1 MTTTIELF
9 DYVYDTEWGKM
20 VYANIKDYVF
30 KILFYEGKENYEKCA
45 QLHRDTIE
53 MLQIYSTYAEHYH
66 INEEELYML
75 LHETYTTQIEFFR
88 QQYQHNE

>member
-45 QLHRDTIE
+45 QLHRDTLE
-53 MLQIYSTYAEHYH
+53 MLSIYSTYAEHYH
-66 INEEELYML
+66 INEEELYTL

-88 QQYQHNE
+88 QQYKHNE